1 MTEPQSIGQTTSA
14 PPSASDQLA
23 AKGAHYQWGEIG
35 FHPLAAAGVIIGL
48 LVAVLGRFLSMIFI
62 TADGA
67 EDFLRITAMWFDWTG
82 LTLIAVSLIGGG
94 VVSKAAHPGIRVAV
108 IAIGLYVLLQ
118 TGNLGFSGLF

>member
-1 MTEPQSIGQTTSA
+1 MTEPQSSEQTTSA

-48 LVAVLGRFLSMIFI
+48 LAAVLGRFLSTIFMVS
-62 TADGA
+62 DGA
-67 EDFLRITAMWFDWTG
+67 EAGLMKTAMWFDWTG
-82 LTLIAVSLIGGG
+82 FTLIAVSLIGGG
-94 VVSKAAHPGIRVAV
+94 VVSKAAHPGVRVAV

-118 TGNLGFSGLF
+118 TGSMGFSGLF